1 MQHPPP
7 ISFVTVYCSSSTRL
21 APEYHREAKVLG
33 EGLAR
38 SGRGLVYGGGKVGL
52 MGEVAKSCR
61 DAGGRVIGII
71 THRLRDAEQMD
82 PDNHETLVVATMRER
97 KALLESHGDAMV
109 VLPGGLGT
117 LEEFFEILVGRLL
130 GEHTKPIIIVNPP
143 DPDALQRTGQ
153 ASRFY
158 DPLLEMVDHLIA
170 GRFANPGVRTL
181 FHVRESAEDALALLD
196 DPAKI
201 AGPSDDELWSMT
213 PSGLMGQRP
222 ARSHAKC

>member
-1 MQHPPP
+1 MTHSQP
-7 ISFVTVYCSSSTRL
+7 IQSVTVYCSSSTKL
-21 APEYHREAKVLG
+21 APEYHESARVLG
-33 EGLAR
+33 TGLAR
-38 SGRGLVYGGGKVGL
+38 SGRTLVYGGGKVGL

-61 DAGGRVIGII
+61 DAGGRVVGII

-97 KALLESHGDAMV
+97 KAILESRGDAMV

-130 GEHTKPIIIVNPP
+130 GEHTKPIIIVNTP
-143 DPDALQRTGQ
+143 DPDMLQRTGQ
-153 ASRFY
+153 ATRFY

-170 GRFANPGVRTL
+170 GRFANPGVRAL
-181 FHVRESAEDALALLD
+181 FHVRETAEDALALLD
-196 DPAKI
+196 DPIKI
-201 AGPSDDELWSMT
+201 AGPTDEELWSMT

-222 ARSHAKC
+222 QRSAASC